1 VAYLVVVVVQQQQRS
16 LQSEE
21 LAHGR
26 ALSLWTHVF
35 FLKTLISFSPYKP

>member
-1 VAYLVVVVVQQQQRS
+1 VAYLVVVVVVQQQQQQRS

-35 FLKTLISFSPYKP
+35 FLKP

>member
-1 VAYLVVVVVQQQQRS
+1 LVVVLVVVVVQQQQQRS

-26 ALSLWTHVF
+26 ARSRWTHVF
-35 FLKTLISFSPYKP
+35 FLKP